1 MADIA
6 YLAFQ
11 KSGSEA
17 VGAKWN
23 NIINDT
29 VLRNLHDD
37 TATSLGW
44 TGQYLATPAGA
55 LDGNTDNAAGSGD
68 AAWADEAIVVYS
80 GHYQGSSAWVT
91 YRVDVGTGNIGED
104 FNVVILPSH
113 PAIRSLD
120 MRVNGSAVQ
129 THTGVVNNTTDV
141 YTFAVQPDASGYID
155 IEFKASDGSSSA
167 YWRAAYVEKVA
178 PASDTTPPTISSASV
193 PTAGD
198 TIAVQ
203 MSEAVQVGAGG
214 SGGWTISLGD
224 ATISSA
230 AVDGTDN
237 TIINLTPSRTLLT
250 GESFTIGYTQ
260 PGDGFQDQAA
270 TPNDLATLSGASVTN
285 NSSQVAQVPGISA
298 ITVQKDGVAVQA
310 TDWEINIALNSDDSE
325 VYSGTSIASNASGA
339 ISAINT
345 TGGSVGDAVTVEG
358 FSASNNYG
366 FKYVQNLEDN
376 A

>member
-1 MADIA
+1 MATN
-6 YLAFQ
+6 LVNLR
-11 KSGSEA
+11 SGTSAPGPWVNVVRTHTAPQAMAE
-17 VGAKWN
+17 GWT
-23 NIINDT
+23 INYISGFEPVIDG
-29 VLRNLHDD
+29 
-37 TATSLGW
+37 TSLGSYP
-44 TGQYLATPAGA
+44 TGVPWVDNSFAAQSGHRVESGRQNRLLITSPSPNMSFTVDAFSNGPSGRFIDWS
-55 LDGNTDNAAGSGD
+55 LDGGSKVTVDEGTGSGVASLSGTTD
-68 AAWADEAIVVYS
+68 ANGESILAFEE
-80 GHYQGSSAWVT
+80 GPGSSGLGYGNAL
-91 YRVDVGTGNIGED
+91 RLITG
-104 FNVVILPSH
+104 
-113 PAIRSLD
+113 
-120 MRVNGSAVQ
+120 
-129 THTGVVNNTTDV
+129 
-141 YTFAVQPDASGYID
+141 
-155 IEFKASDGSSSA
+155 
-167 YWRAAYVEKVA
+167 AAA
-178 PASDTTPPTISSASV
+178 DTTPPTISSASV

-203 MSEAVQVGAGG
+203 MSEAMQVGAGG

-230 AVDGTDN
+230 SVDGTDN

-270 TPNDLATLSGASVTN
+270 TPNDLATLSGAAVTN

-325 VYSGTSIASNASGA
+325 VYSGTSIASNASGSIA
-339 ISAINT
+339 AINT

-366 FKYVQNLEDN
+366 FKFTQNLEDN

>member
-1 MADIA
+1 MAE
-6 YLAFQ
+6 YLVNLTA
-11 KSGSEA
+11 SGKASVA
-17 VGAKWN
+17 PFVDLGRTGTSPVTLGDGFS
-23 NIINDT
+23 INYI
-29 VLRNLHDD
+29 
-37 TATSLGW
+37 
-44 TGQYLATPAGA
+44 TGFVPEFET
-55 LDGNTDNAAGSGD
+55 NTITDYTTSGD
-68 AAWADEAIVVYS
+68 AVWVNQANVRTS
-80 GHYQGSSAWVT
+80 GHRPPSGGSQILISGDPGASITVDIYSNGFSGRIVEWNLNGGAFVAQETDTLTETITLTGTLDGSGEAVLTFREASGSSGGPYSNAL
-91 YRVDVGTGNIGED
+91 RI
-104 FNVVILPSH
+104 
-113 PAIRSLD
+113 
-120 MRVNGSAVQ
+120 
-129 THTGVVNNTTDV
+129 TT
-141 YTFAVQPDASGYID
+141 
-155 IEFKASDGSSSA
+155 
-167 YWRAAYVEKVA
+167 AAA
-178 PASDTTPPTISSASV
+178 ADTTPPTISSASV

-214 SGGWTISLGD
+214 PGGWTISLGD

-230 AVDGTDN
+230 ALDGTDN
-237 TIINLTPSRTLLT
+237 TIINLTPSRTLLS

-270 TPNDLATLSGASVTN
+270 TPNDLATLSGAAVTN

-366 FKYVQNLEDN
+366 FKFTQNLEDN